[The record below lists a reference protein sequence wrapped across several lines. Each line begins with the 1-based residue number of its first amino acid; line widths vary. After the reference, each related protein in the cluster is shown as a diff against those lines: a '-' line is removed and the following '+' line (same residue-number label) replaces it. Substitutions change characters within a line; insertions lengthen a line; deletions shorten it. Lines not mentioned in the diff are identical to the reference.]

1 MKMGVLSGLKP
12 EKVFYYFEELCKIPH
27 GSYHTKQISDYLVQF
42 AKERNLECSQD
53 DSNNVVIRKAASA
66 GYEDAP
72 VVILQGH
79 CDMVCEKTADS
90 THDFEKDGL
99 DLMIEGDYVT
109 ANGTTLGGDDGI
121 AVAYALA
128 ILDDDT
134 LKHPALEV
142 VITTDEE
149 VGLLG
154 AKALD
159 CSQLKGKYLINMDS
173 EEEGYLWVSCAGG
186 LSAITTIP
194 VRYQEVS
201 GEKYELVISGLN
213 GGHSGAEIDKNRANS
228 NKLIGQALFTLE
240 QDIPFCLTA
249 LEGGTKDN
257 AIPRL
262 SKAVFV
268 AERLM
273 LKYYS
278 FMWQIRQSLYENYGI
293 TVLQNLEKFQE
304 YTGTDEGITV
314 TVKKIGET
322 TEKALE
328 QVSQEKIIFFLVQV
342 PYGIQKMSGS
352 IEGLVETSINP
363 GILMLNEEEC
373 KIVSSVRS
381 SIDSAK
387 DALTAKVCYLSEFLG
402 GDCVTEG
409 DYPAWEYRKESKLRD
424 IMVDSYKELFGDG
437 PEVKAIH
444 AGLECGLFYE
454 KIEGLDAVSFGPTM
468 KDIHTTEEVLSISS
482 TARMW
487 DYLVKVLEN
496 IKA

>member
-1 MKMGVLSGLKP
+1 MGVLSGLKP

-240 QDIPFCLTA
+240 QDITFCLTA

-257 AIPRL
+257 AITRL

-268 AERLM
+268 ADKEAEEAIFAAAE
-273 LKYYS
+273 K
-278 FMWQIRQSLYENYGI
+278 
-293 TVLQNLEKFQE
+293 LQNDWRTE

-363 GILMLNEEEC
+363 GILMMNEEEC

-409 DYPAWEYRKESKLRD
+409 DYPAWEYRKESRLRD

>member
-1 MKMGVLSGLKP
+1 MGVLSGLKP

-42 AKERNLECSQD
+42 AKDRNLECSQD

-121 AVAYALA
+121 AVAYAMA

-249 LEGGTKDN
+249 LKGGTKDN
-257 AIPRL
+257 AITRL

-268 AERLM
+268 ADKEAEEAIFAAAE
-273 LKYYS
+273 K
-278 FMWQIRQSLYENYGI
+278 
-293 TVLQNLEKFQE
+293 LQNDWRAE

-314 TVKKIGET
+314 TVKKLGET
-322 TEKALE
+322 TEKALD

-373 KIVSSVRS
+373 KIISSVRS

-496 IKA
+496 IRA

>member
-53 DSNNVVIRKAASA
+53 DSNNVVIRKAAFA

-213 GGHSGAEIDKNRANS
+213 GGHSGAEIDKNRPQYSAGVREQVNINIKYQGYIRRQMKQVEQFKKME
-228 NKLIGQALFTLE
+228 NKRIPKDINYDEVGSLRIEAVQKLKKFQPLSIGQASRISGVSPADISVLLVYLE
-240 QDIPFCLTA
+240 SRD
-249 LEGGTKDN
+249 
-257 AIPRL
+257 
-262 SKAVFV
+262 
-268 AERLM
+268 
-273 LKYYS
+273 
-278 FMWQIRQSLYENYGI
+278 
-293 TVLQNLEKFQE
+293 
-304 YTGTDEGITV
+304 
-314 TVKKIGET
+314 
-322 TEKALE
+322 
-328 QVSQEKIIFFLVQV
+328 
-342 PYGIQKMSGS
+342 
-352 IEGLVETSINP
+352 
-363 GILMLNEEEC
+363 
-373 KIVSSVRS
+373 
-381 SIDSAK
+381 
-387 DALTAKVCYLSEFLG
+387 
-402 GDCVTEG
+402 
-409 DYPAWEYRKESKLRD
+409 RK
-424 IMVDSYKELFGDG
+424 
-437 PEVKAIH
+437 
-444 AGLECGLFYE
+444 
-454 KIEGLDAVSFGPTM
+454 
-468 KDIHTTEEVLSISS
+468 
-482 TARMW
+482 
-487 DYLVKVLEN
+487 
-496 IKA
+496 

>member
-1 MKMGVLSGLKP
+1 MGVLSGLKP

-257 AIPRL
+257 AITRL
-262 SKAVFV
+262 SKAVFIADKE
-268 AERLM
+268 AEEAIFAAAEKLQNCSASTV
-273 LKYYS
+273 L
-278 FMWQIRQSLYENYGI
+278 NCPANI
-293 TVLQNLEKFQE
+293 TVWITTRSRLSAMFRVSHYHQE
-304 YTGTDEGITV
+304 
-314 TVKKIGET
+314 
-322 TEKALE
+322 
-328 QVSQEKIIFFLVQV
+328 
-342 PYGIQKMSGS
+342 
-352 IEGLVETSINP
+352 
-363 GILMLNEEEC
+363 
-373 KIVSSVRS
+373 RR
-381 SIDSAK
+381 
-387 DALTAKVCYLSEFLG
+387 
-402 GDCVTEG
+402 
-409 DYPAWEYRKESKLRD
+409 YRK
-424 IMVDSYKELFGDG
+424 LFLHIWRQG
-437 PEVKAIH
+437 
-444 AGLECGLFYE
+444 
-454 KIEGLDAVSFGPTM
+454 
-468 KDIHTTEEVLSISS
+468 
-482 TARMW
+482 
-487 DYLVKVLEN
+487 
-496 IKA
+496 

>member
-72 VVILQGH
+72 VVLLQGH

-134 LKHPALEV
+134 LKHPVLEV

-257 AIPRL
+257 AITRL
-262 SKAVFV
+262 SKAVFITDKE
-268 AERLM
+268 AEEAIFAAAE
-273 LKYYS
+273 K
-278 FMWQIRQSLYENYGI
+278 
-293 TVLQNLEKFQE
+293 LQNDWRTE

-328 QVSQEKIIFFLVQV
+328 QVSQEKIIFFLVQM
-342 PYGIQKMSGS
+342 P
-352 IEGLVETSINP
+352 
-363 GILMLNEEEC
+363 
-373 KIVSSVRS
+373 
-381 SIDSAK
+381 
-387 DALTAKVCYLSEFLG
+387 
-402 GDCVTEG
+402 
-409 DYPAWEYRKESKLRD
+409 
-424 IMVDSYKELFGDG
+424 
-437 PEVKAIH
+437 
-444 AGLECGLFYE
+444 
-454 KIEGLDAVSFGPTM
+454 
-468 KDIHTTEEVLSISS
+468 
-482 TARMW
+482 
-487 DYLVKVLEN
+487 
-496 IKA
+496 